1 MRKKWLSATG
11 IILGCSVILLAGC
24 GKAENK
30 TSDVTDADVEK
41 AMAVVWHEFDEG
53 NNYDITTE
61 RTYKQYLSGLRYD
74 EELQKRNELSDK
86 NIQGKAIY
94 LRGDMISVLIEGE
107 GWDNIVE
114 YPDYGYW
121 LVQEDSEA
129 GFRIVEKGY

>member
-11 IILGCSVILLAGC
+11 IILGCGVILLAGC
-24 GKAENK
+24 GKEENK
-30 TSDVTDADVEK
+30 TNDITDADIEK
-41 AMAVVWHEFDEG
+41 AMAVVWHEFDDG

-114 YPDYGYW
+114 YSDYGYW